1 MSIYIYIKCTL
12 PIQPAVAFFL
22 LQHKHKGFG
31 KAAGFKH
38 TWDAG
43 QRRGAHKA
51 AAAAQSTPSASPLNQ
66 TTFFLKT
73 ADLSSR
79 SP

>member
-1 MSIYIYIKCTL
+1 MNKRNAPCPSKL
-12 PIQPAVAFFL
+12 PPAPFYFCA
-22 LQHKHKGFG
+22 HKHKGLPP

-38 TWDAG
+38 TRDAG

-51 AAAAQSTPSASPLNQ
+51 AAAAQSTRSASPLNQ

>member
-1 MSIYIYIKCTL
+1 MHLARPNCCRLLFT
-12 PIQPAVAFFL
+12 PAA
-22 LQHKHKGFG
+22 QTQRPR
-31 KAAGFKH
+31 KATGFKH

-51 AAAAQSTPSASPLNQ
+51 AAGAQSTHSASPLNQ